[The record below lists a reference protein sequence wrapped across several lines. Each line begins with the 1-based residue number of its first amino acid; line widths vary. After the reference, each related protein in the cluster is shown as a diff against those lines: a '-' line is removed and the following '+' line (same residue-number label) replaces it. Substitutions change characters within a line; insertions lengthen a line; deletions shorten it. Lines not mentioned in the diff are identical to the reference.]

1 MSNSNSVPM
10 YNIYYDED
18 LADEILAEEQEEPI
32 ESGMVAFFIDVFIL
46 EKKGKNLKTI
56 KTWNKLF
63 SLAQF
68 GSRAKLLDYDSPEVN
83 TPFIEFFEEIDD
95 FLPLK
100 IMKKDAT
107 RYLVSVDKK
116 HELYD
121 YFFSDKEFIKLIDRV
136 EKNFGNFTF

>member
-83 TPFIEFFEEIDD
+83 TPFIEFF
-95 FLPLK
+95 
-100 IMKKDAT
+100 
-107 RYLVSVDKK
+107 
-116 HELYD
+116 
-121 YFFSDKEFIKLIDRV
+121 
-136 EKNFGNFTF
+136 